1 MLDLASTLCSWIV
14 RGQRAAVATLI
25 AVDGSAPRTIGAAMA
40 LADNGDVIGSVSGG
54 CVESE
59 LYDACADVLAGG
71 PARVLEFGIGD
82 EVFAP
87 GLLCG
92 GTIRVLVS
100 SLDDLDEPGHHQLR
114 RAAAGL
120 PATLLLTASG
130 AATGPGCADETLAE
144 LHHRPGA
151 ELILVGAVEYAVAL
165 CRLGAAAG
173 FRVTVLDPRLVF
185 TTKERFPDA
194 HAVVCEWP
202 ARWLAERRW
211 APADALCVLSHDP
224 KVDLPVLA
232 AALGSPAGFVGAM
245 GSRRTDERR
254 RTALREAGV
263 PADALARLRSPV
275 GLDLGASTPEH
286 TAIAVLAEIIAVTNA
301 ATAAPLSHLSGPI
314 HRR

>member
-1 MLDLASTLCSWIV
+1 
-14 RGQRAAVATLI
+14 
-25 AVDGSAPRTIGAAMA
+25 MA

-87 GLLCG
+87 DCSAAEPSAYSSPLL
-92 GTIRVLVS
+92 
-100 SLDDLDEPGHHQLR
+100 PGRPR
-114 RAAAGL
+114 RARAP
-120 PATLLLTASG
+120 PAASG
-130 AATGPGCADETLAE
+130 RGRPARDAAADRLGRGDGPGCADETLAE

-185 TTKERFPDA
+185 TTKERFPYA

-202 ARWLAERRW
+202 ARWLADRLW

-232 AALGSPAGFVGAM
+232 AALVSPAGFVGAM

-263 PADALARLRSPV
+263 PADALARLRSPI